1 MEKKIDILRSLRI
14 IFYEIFVAWRPFLLC
29 VACQH
34 ALQADTNTLYIV
46 DRTPA
51 LTVKQVKTDD
61 AIRVDVWVPRYRVRV
76 VFDENHFGSFC
87 FKRWLVR
94 HVLKIR

>member
-1 MEKKIDILRSLRI
+1 MEKEIAILRSLRV
-14 IFYEIFVAWRPFLLC
+14 IFHEILVAWRPFLLC

-76 VFDENHFGSFC
+76 VLDENHFGGFC
-87 FKRWLVR
+87 FKGWLVR
-94 HVLKIR
+94 HV

>member
-1 MEKKIDILRSLRI
+1 MEKEIDILRSLRV
-14 IFYEIFVAWRPFLLC
+14 IFHEILVAWRPFFLC

-51 LTVKQVKTDD
+51 LTVKQVKTYD

-76 VFDENHFGSFC
+76 VLDENHFGGFC
-87 FKRWLVR
+87 FKGWLVR
-94 HVLKIR
+94 HV